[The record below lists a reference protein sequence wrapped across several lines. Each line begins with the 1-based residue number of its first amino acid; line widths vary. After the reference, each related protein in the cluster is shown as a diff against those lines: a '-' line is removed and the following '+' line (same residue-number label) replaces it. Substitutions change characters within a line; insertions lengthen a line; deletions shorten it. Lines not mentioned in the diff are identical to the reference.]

1 MKHSICRWT
10 FNPGKGGFVPADIR
24 PAWTDLTTPEFVTLV
39 AEQLRPRL
47 PESVELGI
55 EAHYDNEID
64 EDSAA
69 DVAAALG
76 EGGIRLGLITPG
88 AHVHWAYGGIAS
100 LDPTEKADASAF
112 GTRTVD
118 LACDA
123 LRETWHPE
131 APPTC
136 VLWNGSWG
144 YDVPGPWLDTMLA
157 NLEDELAGLIE
168 YEQTERDGEL
178 YFGIEPKPNEGHP
191 KMLLPTV
198 ASALLLR
205 RRLGDRGIDVAK
217 VGTNKEFGHSE
228 MIGLDAVYDTA
239 EELREGA
246 LVHVHANSQGF
257 DGIRQGGPGMFD
269 VDHGAAIT
277 GPNIAIMRMLLDA
290 GYDRWVG
297 HDMQPRPY
305 DNEEQA
311 VDRVARSVI
320 NVEAMAETAR
330 EFPLEVT
337 AGLLAEREVAKV
349 EDLVG
354 DAISTA
360 RAKAKQMYAG

>member
-10 FNPGKGGFVPADIR
+10 FNAGKGGFTPADMR
-24 PAWTDLTTPEFVTLV
+24 PAWTDLTTAGFVEIV
-39 AEQLRPRL
+39 ATQIKPRM
-47 PESVELGI
+47 PDSVELGI
-55 EAHYDNEID
+55 EAHYDGEID
-64 EDSAA
+64 EQSAA
-69 DVAAALG
+69 EVAAKLK
-76 EGGIRLGLITPG
+76 ERGIYLGLITPG
-88 AHVHWAYGGIAS
+88 AHAHWAYGGVAS
-100 LDPTEKADASAF
+100 LDPQEKADASAF
-112 GTRTVD
+112 GIRTVD
-118 LACDA
+118 LAYGELKD
-123 LRETWHPE
+123 TWHPD

-144 YDVPGPWLDTMLA
+144 YDIPGPWLSDMLA
-157 NLEDELAGLIE
+157 NLEDEVFGLIE
-168 YEQTERDGEL
+168 YEQKKKGGGL
-178 YFGIEPKPNEGHP
+178 YFAIEPKPNEGHP

-205 RRLGDRGIDVAK
+205 RKLADRGLDVSK

-246 LVHVHANSQGF
+246 LVHVHANSQGY

-277 GPNIAIMRMLLDA
+277 GPNIGIARLLLDA
-290 GYDRWVG
+290 GYDRWLG

-311 VDRVARSVI
+311 VDRVIRSVI
-320 NVEAMAETAR
+320 NWEAMVKIAKQLDLAEMVELLAAR
-330 EFPLEVT
+330 ET
-337 AGLLAEREVAKV
+337 AKV

-354 DAISTA
+354 DAISAA
-360 RAKAKQMYAG
+360 RSAAGAMYK

>member
-10 FNPGKGGFVPADIR
+10 FNPGKGGFVPAEIR
-24 PAWTDLTTPEFVTLV
+24 PAWAELTTPGFVDLV
-39 AEQLRPRL
+39 AAQVRPRV
-47 PESVELGI
+47 PDRVELGV
-55 EAHYDNEID
+55 EMHYDNEVN
-64 EDSAA
+64 EENAA
-69 DVAAALG
+69 EVADRLREHG
-76 EGGIRLGLITPG
+76 MSLGLITPG
-88 AHVHWAYGGIAS
+88 AHVHWGYGGVAS
-100 LDPTEKADASAF
+100 PDPKERADSSVF
-112 GTRTVD
+112 GKRTVD
-118 LACDA
+118 LAYDA
-123 LRETWHPE
+123 LKETWHPD
-131 APPTC
+131 AAPTC

-144 YDVPGPWLDTMLA
+144 YDIPGPWLDTMLA
-157 NLEDELAGLIE
+157 RLEDEVAGLIE
-168 YEQTERDGEL
+168 YDQTEKGGGL

-205 RRLGDRGIDVAK
+205 RRLGDRGIDVSK

-246 LVHVHANSQGF
+246 LVHVHANSQGY

-269 VDHGAAIT
+269 VDHGAAVT
-277 GPNIAIMRMLLDA
+277 GPNLGILRMLLDA

-311 VDRVARSVI
+311 VDRVVRSVI
-320 NVEAMAETAR
+320 NVEAMAQVAGEMDLGTLAEHLAAR
-330 EFPLEVT
+330 ET
-337 AGLLAEREVAKV
+337 GKV

-354 DAISTA
+354 DAISSA
-360 RAKAKQMYAG
+360 RRVAAEMYAG